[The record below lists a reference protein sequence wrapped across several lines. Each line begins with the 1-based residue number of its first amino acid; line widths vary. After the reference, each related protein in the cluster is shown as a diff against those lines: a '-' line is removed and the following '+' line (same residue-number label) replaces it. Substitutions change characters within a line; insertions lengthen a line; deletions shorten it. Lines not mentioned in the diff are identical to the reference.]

1 MSQSHHT
8 PDTRFEIA
16 GVDNSNNGATFLTN
30 DYVVS
35 QNKSV
40 SFDETPRLAL
50 LSTPP
55 LKKEY
60 ERATEVV
67 LSFVSGVLRWN
78 HSNYWK
84 RRRGKLKIVKHI
96 SYKTL
101 KLFRQHLHIYITY
114 LYSLLLVYWNLI
126 LTFEST
132 FVCSW
137 SEHHKSDSSS
147 YTQYFVSRFTERENK
162 WPCIFSHRDAWNG
175 PE

>member
-1 MSQSHHT
+1 MSWSHQIH
-8 PDTRFEIA
+8 DTCFELA
-16 GVDNSNNGATFLTN
+16 GVDSKNDADVFIALAVVIFRTFLTN

-55 LKKEY
+55 LKKED

-84 RRRGKLKIVKHI
+84 RRRGKLKIEKHI

-101 KLFRQHLHIYITY
+101 KLFDNIFTYI
-114 LYSLLLVYWNLI
+114 
-126 LTFEST
+126 
-132 FVCSW
+132 
-137 SEHHKSDSSS
+137 
-147 YTQYFVSRFTERENK
+147 
-162 WPCIFSHRDAWNG
+162 
-175 PE
+175 